1 MSIITTI
8 NVTRNGVAV
17 TGATGIQNV
26 QIDNAS
32 ETLGAYYDSKHPY
45 DLFHVY
51 IRYTTATFAR
61 GDLVT
66 DQVNIDPLTNANALY
81 RVAGNPR
88 AYPDGHA
95 ELRAT
100 KVIGQVS

>member
-1 MSIITTI
+1 VSIITTI

-17 TGATGIQNV
+17 TGATGIQRV

-32 ETLGAYYDSKHPY
+32 ETLGAYYDHMHPY
-45 DLFHVY
+45 DLFHIY

-66 DQVNIDPLTNANALY
+66 DTVNIDPLTNANALY

>member
-17 TGATGIQNV
+17 TGATGIQRV

-32 ETLGAYYDSKHPY
+32 ETLGAYYDHMHPY
-45 DLFHVY
+45 DLFHIY

-66 DQVNIDPLTNANALY
+66 DTVNIDPLTNANALY